1 MHSSRMRTA
10 RSLTVSAYLIVSHA
24 RPPGAALHAPL
35 QSNHACPPEATT
47 HAPWEHP
54 RTHPGSN
61 HAPPLLTKSQ
71 TGVKT
76 QPSQTTFAGS
86 NKQIPFQ
93 HRKTMRRYT
102 YVSTHQQ
109 PHKSWGGGAFL
120 ANLKL
125 KVI

>member
-10 RSLTVSAYLIVSHA
+10 CSLTVSAYLIVSHA
-24 RPPGAALHAPL
+24 HPPGAALHAPL
-35 QSNHACPPEATT
+35 QSNHACPLKQLRMPPGSIHAHTPGATT
-47 HAPWEHP
+47 H
-54 RTHPGSN
+54 
-61 HAPPLLTKSQ
+61 PPLLTKSQ

-102 YVSTHQQ
+102 YVSTHQR